1 MEKVNQLEEENKR
14 LKISV
19 TELSILNDI
28 ATAISSTQPI
38 DQIIDQ
44 IISRC
49 VKHLNVE
56 EGTIVLWKP
65 EKEDKPFQTMI
76 RKQDTSKLR
85 LPIKLDNQLTG
96 WMLKN
101 NKPLLINEFK
111 ADNRFKMLGDEEL
124 PFKSLLSVPMTI
136 KGKLTGLL
144 TVFNKKGDSLFTQT
158 DQRVLSIIAAQS
170 AQVIES
176 ARLYEEEKVLISLR
190 EEMRMAKE
198 IQLNL
203 LPKSIPI
210 VEGYQIAAVNIPA
223 RDVGGDYYD
232 FINLENNRLGFC
244 LGDITGKGMPAAML
258 MANLQAAL
266 RSQTLVQSDCS
277 KCINIVNKLLFHS
290 TEADK
295 FATLFMGVLDTNLNI
310 IEYCNG
316 GHDQPLLFSKGNKP
330 VGLEA
335 TGLLLGC
342 FENSEYSIGEIQLQP
357 GNILVIYS
365 DGITESMNEFEEE
378 FGLETLEQIV
388 DELQNKDANEI
399 LEDVLSSV
407 KSHSKRVP
415 QSDDLTLMIIKRDE
429 LTIS

>member
-19 TELSILNDI
+19 TELSVLNDI

-38 DQIIDQ
+38 NQIIDQ
-44 IISRC
+44 IIVRC

-65 EKEDKPFQTMI
+65 EKEEKPFQTMI

-85 LPIKLDNQLTG
+85 LPIRLDNQLTG

-101 NKPLLINEFK
+101 KKPLLMNDFK
-111 ADNRFKMLGDEEL
+111 TDTRFKMLGDEEF
-124 PFKSLLSVPMTI
+124 PFKSLLSVPMTT
-136 KGKLTGLL
+136 KGNLIGLL
-144 TVFNKKGDSLFTQT
+144 TVFNKKGENLFSQN
-158 DQRVLSIIAAQS
+158 DQKVLSIIASQS

-176 ARLYEEEKVLISLR
+176 ARLYEEEKALISLR
-190 EEMRMAKE
+190 EEMRMAKD

-203 LPKSIPI
+203 LPKSLPQI
-210 VEGYQIAAVNIPA
+210 EGYQIAAVNIPA

-232 FINLENNRLGFC
+232 FINLENNLLGIC

-290 TEADK
+290 TEADR
-295 FATLFMGVLDTNLNI
+295 FATLFMGVLDPTHNTL
-310 IEYCNG
+310 EYCNG

-342 FENSEYSIGEIQLQP
+342 FENSEYTMGKIKLDP
-357 GNILVIYS
+357 GNILVVYS
-365 DGITESMNEFEEE
+365 DGITESMNKYEEE
-378 FGLETLEQIV
+378 FGLEPLEKIV
-388 DELQNKDANEI
+388 TELQNKGAKEI
-399 LEDVLSSV
+399 LEDVLTSV
-407 KSHSKRVP
+407 KLHSKDVP
-415 QSDDLTLMIIKRDE
+415 QSDDLTLLIIKRDE
-429 LTIS
+429 LT

>member
-1 MEKVNQLEEENKR
+1 MENKNQLEEENKR

-19 TELSILNDI
+19 TELSVLNDI
-28 ATAISSTQPI
+28 ATTISSTQPI

-44 IISRC
+44 IIARC

-65 EKEDKPFQTMI
+65 EEEDKPFQTMI
-76 RKQDTSKLR
+76 RKQDVSKFR
-85 LPIKLDNQLTG
+85 LPIRLDNQLTG

-101 NKPLLINEFK
+101 KKPLLINDFK
-111 ADNRFKMLGDEEL
+111 ADNRFKMPGDEEIS
-124 PFKSLLSVPMTI
+124 FKSLFSVPMTT
-136 KGKLTGLL
+136 KGKLIGLL
-144 TVFNKKGDSLFTQT
+144 TVFNKKGDNEFTQN
-158 DQRVLSIIAAQS
+158 DQRILSIIAAQS

-176 ARLYEEEKVLISLR
+176 ARLYEEEKALMGLR

-203 LPKSIPI
+203 LPKSVPQ

-232 FINLENNRLGFC
+232 FIKLENNRLGFC

-277 KCINIVNKLLFHS
+277 KCVNIVNKLLFNS
-290 TEADK
+290 TQSDR
-295 FATLFMGVLDTNLNI
+295 FATLFMGVLDSKRNV

-316 GHDQPLLFSKGNKP
+316 GHDQPLHFVKGNKP
-330 VGLEA
+330 IGLEA

-342 FENSEYSIGEIQLQP
+342 FENTEYNNGEIQLQP
-357 GNILVIYS
+357 GELLVVYS
-365 DGITESMNEFEEE
+365 DGITESMNGKDEE
-378 FGLETLEQIV
+378 FGLDRLEQIIHEHQNNNANKIL
-388 DELQNKDANEI
+388 DEVLNKI
-399 LEDVLSSV
+399 
-407 KSHSKRVP
+407 KSHSKGVP
-415 QSDDLTLMIIKRDE
+415 QSDDLTLMIIKRNE
-429 LTIS
+429 